1 MMLDLMMEEIN
12 LLLKFR
18 PDGAVQRAMLPVGAL
33 EIQVLA
39 KADQLAVA
47 TTAGGILMWV
57 GMNGAAEAL
66 AQACR

>member
-47 TTAGGILMWV
+47 RQW
-57 GMNGAAEAL
+57 GAS
-66 AQACR
+66 